1 MVMRVHRHRASRS
14 FGNKPP
20 RLPQGEV
27 LEING
32 RSELAINMSIS
43 GTNRYTDWVC
53 LGDDE
58 GEVYIQGNH
67 VHDLISSILRFSEPY
82 MRKLYR
88 ELLDM
93 TDVVTGHASKD
104 QYKFDNSQIE
114 SAKRRRKDLEKF
126 NAERKRKLNS
136 IINSMK

>member
-1 MVMRVHRHRASRS
+1 
-14 FGNKPP
+14 
-20 RLPQGEV
+20 
-27 LEING
+27 
-32 RSELAINMSIS
+32 MSIS

-67 VHDLISSILRFSEPY
+67 VHDLISSILRFSTPY